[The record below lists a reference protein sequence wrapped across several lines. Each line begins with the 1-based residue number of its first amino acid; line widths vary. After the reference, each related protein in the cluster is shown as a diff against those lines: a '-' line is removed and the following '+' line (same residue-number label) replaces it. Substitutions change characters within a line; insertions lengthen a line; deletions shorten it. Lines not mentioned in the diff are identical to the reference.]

1 MQTEPAIPATASI
14 TAGLLNRK
22 ELAADLRCSDRTVI
36 RRERA
41 GMPFIR
47 LGMMRLYDPAK
58 VRAWLMDHEQR
69 HDAPKRGRPTN
80 KRAA

>member
-1 MQTEPAIPATASI
+1 MQTEAATPSAAAI

-22 ELAADLRCSDRTVI
+22 QLGAELRCSDRTII

-47 LGMMRLYDPAK
+47 LGALRLYDPAHI
-58 VRAWLMDHEQR
+58 REWLMLHEQ
-69 HDAPKRGRPTN
+69 HHETPKRGRPAV

>member
-1 MQTEPAIPATASI
+1 MQTDHVIAAPASI
-14 TAGLLNRK
+14 TAGLIDRK
-22 ELAADLRCSDRTVI
+22 QLAAELRCSDRTVI

-47 LGMMRLYDPAK
+47 LGMMRLYDPAA
-58 VRAWLMDHEQR
+58 VRAWLLTHEHR
-69 HDAPKRGRPTN
+69 HETPKRGRPNN